1 MLPSILKQEGLQED
15 FLEFSKPGFVV
26 RGHTELVPGL
36 RPRKLKSMVAL
47 GGFDCWKPSEGEK

>member
-15 FLEFSKPGFVV
+15 FLEFSKPGLVV

-36 RPRKLKSMVAL
+36 RPRKLKYMAAL